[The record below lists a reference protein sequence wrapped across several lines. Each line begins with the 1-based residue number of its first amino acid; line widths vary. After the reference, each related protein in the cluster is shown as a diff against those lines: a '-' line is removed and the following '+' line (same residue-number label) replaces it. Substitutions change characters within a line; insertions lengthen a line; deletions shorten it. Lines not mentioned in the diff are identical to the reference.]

1 MEYHSVI
8 KGTSYWYMEQLGVC
22 SKPQKL
28 PGWNLELVSIHREQR
43 ETEERS
49 SQSKWWVVISISKGI
64 YKRGLPWAATRWLNL
79 CTPPRILTAASCC
92 CSVAKSCLTFNDS
105 IDGSTWGFPVLH
117 HLLELAQTHVHRV
130 SDAIQPS
137 HPLLPPSPPA
147 SNLSH
152 HQGLFQWVSS
162 SRQVS
167 KVLELQLQHQSF
179 WWTFRVVQ
187 RP

>member
-8 KGTSYWYMEQLGVC
+8 KRNKLLIHATTWGLFKTSEASWVKFGTGLHTQRAERNWRKRQPLQVVGGNFNKQGNLHRRLALGGYQMTK
-22 SKPQKL
+22 SLHTHQ
-28 PGWNLELVSIHREQR
+28 NLNSFFLLLFSHQVMSD
-43 ETEERS
+43 
-49 SQSKWWVVISISKGI
+49 
-64 YKRGLPWAATRWLNL
+64 YDP
-79 CTPPRILTAASCC
+79 
-92 CSVAKSCLTFNDS
+92 
-105 IDGSTWGFPVLH
+105 IDGSTSGFPVLH
-117 HLLELAQTHVHRV
+117 HLLELAPTHVHWV

-162 SRQVS
+162 SHQMA

-179 WWTFRVVQ
+179 WWIFRVVQ